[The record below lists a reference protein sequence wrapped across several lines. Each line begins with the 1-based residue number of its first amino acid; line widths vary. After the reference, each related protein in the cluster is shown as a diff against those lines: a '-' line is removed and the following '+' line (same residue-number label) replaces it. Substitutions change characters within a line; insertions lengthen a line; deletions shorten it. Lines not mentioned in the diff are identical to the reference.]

1 MAHINNET
9 IIRCALDVSL
19 IGPIILVAIIGIKI
33 AINDNKKQNK
43 QK

>member
-19 IGPIILVAIIGIKI
+19 IGLIIWVAIIGIKT

-43 QK
+43 QQ